1 MAAAQETLL
10 ASWQDHC
17 SAAESRATA
26 AAAGM
31 AAAAPVTLS
40 DSSQDHFSVE
50 ESRVMAVRLD
60 STAAALAMHPLVV
73 LVVCLEA

>member
-1 MAAAQETLL
+1 MAVAQETLL

-31 AAAAPVTLS
+31 AAAAPVTSS

-50 ESRVMAVRLD
+50 ESRVTALRLH
-60 STAAALAMHPLVV
+60 STAAALAMQLLAV